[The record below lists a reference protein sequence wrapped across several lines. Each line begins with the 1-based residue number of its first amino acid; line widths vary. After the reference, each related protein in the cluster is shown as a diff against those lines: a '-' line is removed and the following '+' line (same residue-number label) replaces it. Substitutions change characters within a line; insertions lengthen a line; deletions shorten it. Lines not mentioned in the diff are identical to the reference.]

1 MTNKERFEYYINNKH
16 DVWLSKLTWK
26 GMYGDMPKYSTN
38 LIKFLSQ
45 CSSDFWETLSNIT
58 NVNTYRNFIDKK
70 VVPKYIEWVK
80 SVEPTY
86 SNAEN
91 DDMRNFCIGAFGE
104 IFFNC
109 LLTNINSL
117 LVSNEMYHFQNV
129 VPVPLKS
136 SEHDFGVDA
145 VCTYSVGVKEKDC
158 AIQIKFWNPFAGTTL
173 NMSVIQGVFGQAVAE
188 ELIKPEE
195 TKNVIICWLSTDNE
209 VSSFLK
215 ENKAL
220 YRHVVFIDAKTLN
233 QNINNQVPFFW
244 RDILPKYIKD
254 LL

>member
-1 MTNKERFEYYINNKH
+1 
-16 DVWLSKLTWK
+16 
-26 GMYGDMPKYSTN
+26 MYGDMPKYSTN

-45 CSSDFWETLSNIT
+45 CSSDFWGTLSNIT

-109 LLTNINSL
+109 LLTNVNSL